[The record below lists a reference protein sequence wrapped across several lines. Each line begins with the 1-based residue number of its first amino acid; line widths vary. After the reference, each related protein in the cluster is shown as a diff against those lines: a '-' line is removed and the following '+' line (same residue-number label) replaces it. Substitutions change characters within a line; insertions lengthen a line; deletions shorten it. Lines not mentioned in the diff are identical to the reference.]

1 MKRKTLF
8 EHIAQIT
15 TVSDP
20 NYYES
25 LSEDDKKTYSVFM
38 IHRFLS
44 MNPEWIETVNE
55 MQKYSQQLKQVGTH
69 KVYDEIIPK
78 RKIFL
83 KYVKPSTEKKYNQQV
98 LDILKRHFE
107 LGEAHI
113 KEYYDIYMK
122 SSESKEAMLDIVR
135 LYGLQE
141 KEYKIIENEI
151 YGLKTPKT
159 RRST

>member
-1 MKRKTLF
+1 
-8 EHIAQIT
+8 
-15 TVSDP
+15 
-20 NYYES
+20 
-25 LSEDDKKTYSVFM
+25 
-38 IHRFLS
+38 
-44 MNPEWIETVNE
+44 MNPLWIETVNE
-55 MQKYSQQLKQVGTH
+55 MQKYSQQLKQGGTH

-107 LGEAHI
+107 LGEAQI

-122 SSESKEAMLDIVR
+122 SSESKEALLEIVR
-135 LYGLQE
+135 KYGLQE

-151 YGLKTPKT
+151 YGIKASKT